1 MMRYFFVA
9 GARATLNEECDV
21 VVCGCL
27 LAVSVCVD
35 LGGSGISIKE
45 GAGDMYVGST
55 CSVGTKLAVI
65 CLTLSAIL
73 AP

>member
-35 LGGSGISIKE
+35 VLVIDSCIE
-45 GAGDMYVGST
+45 VGAGDMYVGST